1 LTKSLKHLTVEAVKA
16 IHREVLAAHG
26 GAAGIRDETLLESA
40 VAAPQ
45 ASMMGQPLIS
55 DPLEIAAAY
64 LFYICRN
71 HPFLDGNKRTALA
84 ACLVFLEENG
94 LLPDRNCRSTTGNR
108 SLSTWRRAKSIV
120 TRLLAGFA
128 NCSKNPEEA
137 LTACPLRSDKMKTR
151 RGDVVLVLLPQF
163 RLRTAKRVTFGSS
176 MYDSS
181 VLSSHRR

>member
-1 LTKSLKHLTVEAVKA
+1 LSKSLKHLTVEAVKA
-16 IHREVLAAHG
+16 IHGEVLAAHG

-94 LLPDRNCRSTTGNR
+94 LLPDRK
-108 SLSTWRRAKSIV
+108 LPIDDWEQIV
-120 TRLLAGFA
+120 VDVASRKIDRDAT
-128 NCSKNPEEA
+128 
-137 LTACPLRSDKMKTR
+137 TR
-151 RGDVVLVLLPQF
+151 RLRKLLKKS
-163 RLRTAKRVTFGSS
+163 RRSSYRVPSEI
-176 MYDSS
+176 
-181 VLSSHRR
+181 

>member
-1 LTKSLKHLTVEAVKA
+1 MTKSLKHLTVEAVKA

-94 LLPDRNCRSTTGNR
+94 LLPDRK
-108 SLSTWRRAKSIV
+108 LPIDDWEQIV
-120 TRLLAGFA
+120 VDVAS
-128 NCSKNPEEA
+128 SKIDRDA
-137 LTACPLRSDKMKTR
+137 TTR
-151 RGDVVLVLLPQF
+151 RLRKLLKKS
-163 RLRTAKRVTFGSS
+163 RRSSYRVPSEI
-176 MYDSS
+176 
-181 VLSSHRR
+181 